1 MNPPAH
7 LIRPC
12 RAVFGATTCWS
23 RLAGACLLLYLCMLA
38 SFATA
43 GELRLQSQRSQY
55 ALGPSLHY
63 LQDTS
68 GTLTIEQLRHPPPGK
83 PFDWKPLSAEVP
95 NFGYSLSTYW
105 FVTDVDH
112 TEVLPEAWVLEV
124 AYPLLDKVNV
134 YFERDG
140 KIFRYFHTGDYEPFA
155 NRPVDHR
162 YFLFPL
168 MLDKPGKTRI
178 WMQVASTGTIQLP
191 ATLWRTSTFIEQDQ
205 RHSMLQAIYIGM
217 MAVMLL
223 YNLFIM
229 FSIRERSYA
238 FYVAYVLVFTTTLM
252 TLHGFTYQFI
262 WPNSVWWQDKS
273 MAFLVAGSVLCVALF
288 TEHFLTLRQHRPR
301 LSKILAVLAAITGA
315 VMLLSLF
322 LPYSVMIRVAVL
334 MALII
339 ASFSFIAGLMVA
351 VKGERSGWF
360 FVAAWGSFLIGIA
373 LLTLNKYGVLP
384 RTWLTEYSIQLG
396 SIFEVIVLSYALA
409 DRINSEK
416 RARFQAQQR
425 ALNEA
430 QQRQQAESRMVYHS
444 LHDRLTGIPNQVA
457 LQVAGTNLLADSS
470 ARGRSAAVMLVYL
483 QNFQEIN
490 NTLGHQIG
498 DGLLQ
503 IVVQRLQRLAA
514 LMPGAL
520 AIERGE
526 RGRSTFHCANVEGV
540 SYALIAEIDS
550 AESIFHHAEQLIHG
564 LREPFRYLDMSLDIG
579 ALVGIALYPHH
590 GDEFDSLLRYA
601 QIAVEVA
608 QNNENGV
615 AIYSSSLNPYNSR
628 RLTLMGDLRSA
639 LESDQLE
646 LHFQPKINMR
656 TGMVVGAEGLLRWQ
670 HPSHGFVTPDQFIPL
685 AEQTGLIKPLTRW
698 VIERAVRELAS
709 WHRQGLEI
717 GVSVNISAR
726 NLREGNFGEHLA
738 QLMQRYG
745 LAPEWLT
752 LEVTETAMME
762 DRDAALRVLTNL
774 HSSGVRIAVDDF
786 GVGYSSLAY
795 LAQLPISELKI
806 DKSFIFEM
814 ERKGGEDVIVRTTIN
829 MAHDLRLQA
838 VAEGVES
845 EITYN
850 RLRAFGCDL
859 VQGYHVSRPLPPK
872 VFLQWLDQGGW
883 RVERT
888 ALRKAG

>member
-1 MNPPAH
+1 MNLPAFPSCLQRLLPLLCH
-7 LIRPC
+7 LRR
-12 RAVFGATTCWS
+12 RALMVCLFPLLVLSG
-23 RLAGACLLLYLCMLA
+23 LPAG
-38 SFATA
+38 A
-43 GELRLQSQRSQY
+43 GELRLQPQLAQY
-55 ALGPSLHY
+55 SLGPAMSY
-63 LQDTS
+63 LQDRDGS
-68 GTLTIEQLRHPPPGK
+68 VTLEQLRRPE
-83 PFDWKPLSAEVP
+83 SARQFRWQPVRADVP
-95 NFGYSLSTYW
+95 NFGYNLSTYW
-105 FVTDVDH
+105 FVADIDHRDVSA
-112 TEVLPEAWVLEV
+112 ESWVLEI
-124 AYPLLDKVNV
+124 AYPLLDRVNV
-134 YFERDG
+134 FFERDG
-140 KIFRYFHTGDYEPFA
+140 KIVRSFQTGDSLPFT
-155 NRPVDHR
+155 NRPIDHR

-178 WMQVASTGTIQLP
+178 WIQVASSGTIQVP
-191 ATLWRTSTFIEQDQ
+191 TTLWRASEFIEQDQ
-205 RHSMLQAIYIGM
+205 RHSMLQAVYIGM

-223 YNLFIM
+223 YNIFIM

-238 FYVAYVLVFTTTLM
+238 FYVAYVAVFTTMLM
-252 TLHGFTYQFI
+252 TLHGFTYQFL
-262 WPNSVWWQDKS
+262 WPRSTWWQDKG
-273 MAFLVAGSVLCVALF
+273 MAVLVSASVVCIALF
-288 TEHFLTLRQHRPR
+288 TEHFLGLAKLLPR
-301 LSKILAVLAAITGA
+301 VSRALKALAMLAAVFVVA
-315 VMLLSLF
+315 ALF
-322 LPYSVMIRVAVL
+322 LPYSLMIRAGVL
-334 MALII
+334 MALIV
-339 ASFSFIAGLMVA
+339 ATFSFAAGFAVA
-351 VKGERSGWF
+351 SRGERSGWY
-360 FVAAWGSFLIGIA
+360 FVAAWGSFLVGIG

-396 SIFEVIVLSYALA
+396 SVLEVIVLSYALA

-430 QQRQQAESRMVYHS
+430 QHRQQAESRMVYHS
-444 LHDRLTGIPNQVA
+444 LHDRLTGVPNQVS
-457 LQVAGTNLLADSS
+457 LRLAGADLLADAH
-470 ARGRSAAVMLVYL
+470 ARGRPAAVIMIYL
-483 QNFQEIN
+483 KNFQEIN

-514 LMPGAL
+514 LMPGAM

-526 RGRSTFHCANVEGV
+526 RGRSTFHCANVEGI
-540 SYALIAEIDS
+540 SYAVIAEIDS
-550 AESIFHHAEQLIHG
+550 AEEIYHHAGQLVAS

-579 ALVGIALYPHH
+579 ALAGIALYPHH
-590 GDEFDSLLRYA
+590 GDEFDLLLRYA

-615 AIYSSSLNPYNSR
+615 AIYSSGLNPYNAR

-639 LESDQLE
+639 LEGNQLE
-646 LHFQPKINMR
+646 LYFQPKVNMR
-656 TGMVVGAEGLLRWQ
+656 SGMVVGAEGLLRWH
-670 HPSHGFVTPDQFIPL
+670 HPSHGFVMPEQFIPL

-698 VIERAVRELAS
+698 VIERAVQELAG
-709 WHRQGLEI
+709 WHRQQIWI

-726 NLREGNFGEHLA
+726 NLREGNFGDYLA
-738 QLMQRYG
+738 QIMQRYQVE
-745 LAPEWLT
+745 PEWLT

-795 LAQLPISELKI
+795 LNQLPISELKI
-806 DKSFIFEM
+806 DKSFIFDM
-814 ERKGGEDVIVRTTIN
+814 DRKGGEDVIVRTTIN

-845 EITYN
+845 EIVYN

-872 VFLQWLDQGGW
+872 AFLQWLDNGGW
-883 RVERT
+883 RVDRT
-888 ALRKAG
+888 PLRSAS